1 MDKNKTRW
9 MGIVCAGLIAIA
21 GCGGTD
27 PNRTP
32 GGGGGSGGGGGG
44 GTVTGC
50 VPGCD
55 RGFLCQGSSCVLDA
69 TGQWVVRVGP
79 GTVAMRNASGSYWD
93 ADFSAPDPK
102 VCLTINGNRLC
113 TKTIQDT
120 YAPVWNAD
128 FPAATAT
135 ALQAGVNIEY
145 VDVDLTS
152 DDPICSGML
161 SVKSSDF
168 ASGTWG
174 FTCQS
179 GLGDVSARLIAQ

>member
-1 MDKNKTRW
+1 
-9 MGIVCAGLIAIA
+9 
-21 GCGGTD
+21 
-27 PNRTP
+27 
-32 GGGGGSGGGGGG
+32 
-44 GTVTGC
+44 
-50 VPGCD
+50 
-55 RGFLCQGSSCVLDA
+55 LDA
-69 TGQWVVRVGP
+69 TGQWVVRVGS

-179 GLGDVSARLIAQ
+179 GLGGVSARLIAQ